1 MKILIRHVPLLA
13 ITLMSTQALALT
25 YTTPEGMWDVVSN
38 SSILIRIGTSQQT
51 ETLNQVFSQAQYL
64 GDKSYKAYDWSGI
77 GANWQSVGNTYQ
89 AQVNVQDAN
98 ASKTSPAY
106 VNRLVNK
113 FTDYATRLYGT
124 APTLSTITLKSF
136 LDTATLTQNGLELQG
151 TLKST
156 LLLTYTDPKTRQI
169 TTAKLKV
176 NGTYKGLRASA
187 PSTCCV
193 STDGQ
198 ANLNKSQKF
207 LDKNAGLP
215 GIITTASG
223 LQYKVIQR
231 AGGSTPKPLA
241 TDTVKVSYRGYL
253 PSGQVF
259 DANSGITFPLN
270 GVISGWTE
278 GLQLM
283 SVGDYYR
290 FYIPSELAYGNRTIG
305 TYIKPNTALLFDVI
319 LEDIE

>member
-1 MKILIRHVPLLA
+1 MKTLIRHAALLA
-13 ITLMSTQALALT
+13 TALVSQHALAVT
-25 YTTPEGMWDVVSN
+25 YTTPDGMWDLVSN
-38 SSILIRIGTSQQT
+38 SSILIKTSTGQT
-51 ETLNQVFSQAQYL
+51 TEPLNQVFSQIQYL
-64 GDKSYKAYDWSGI
+64 SDKSYKAYDWSGI
-77 GANWQSVGNTYQ
+77 QGNWQQVGNTYQ
-89 AQVNVQDAN
+89 AQVNIASAN

-136 LDTATLTQNGLELQG
+136 VDTATLVNNGLELQG

-156 LLLTYTDPKTRQI
+156 LVVTYTDPKTRQV

-193 STDGQ
+193 SAEGLANQ
-198 ANLNKSQKF
+198 AKSQKF
-207 LDKNAGLP
+207 LDRNAELP
-215 GIITTASG
+215 GVLKTSSG
-223 LQYKVIQR
+223 LQYKVIQK
-231 AGGSTPKPLA
+231 AGGNTPKPLA

-290 FYIPSELAYGNRTIG
+290 FYIPSELAYGNRTVG
-305 TYIKPNTALLFDVI
+305 TYIKPNSALLFDVI
-319 LEDIE
+319 LEGIE